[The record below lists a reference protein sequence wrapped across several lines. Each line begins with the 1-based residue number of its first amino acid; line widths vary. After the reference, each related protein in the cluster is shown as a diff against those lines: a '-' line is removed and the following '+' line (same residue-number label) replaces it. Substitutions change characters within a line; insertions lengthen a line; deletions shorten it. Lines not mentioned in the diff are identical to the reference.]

1 MENISSAHSKS
12 RILATGGCGFSSVTL
27 PSWVLTFMAA
37 TTSVLIDAESAGSSG
52 LGVMHRQR
60 LQRGM

>member
-12 RILATGGCGFSSVTL
+12 KILATGGCGFGGVTL

-37 TTSVLIDAESAGSSG
+37 TTSVLIDAESA
-52 LGVMHRQR
+52 
-60 LQRGM
+60 